1 MRNRILIY
9 GIIISIGIHFIFLSN
24 IKFTIK
30 NYKSLEIQLVQ
41 IPPEISK
48 DNLAPQKNIKK
59 EAIEKYKKRSL
70 KGKGIVK
77 EEKTYCKLCEPVGN
91 INEPNEEPIYGES
104 IKSIQMVY
112 KVLHDLGPNKGAIS
126 KIRPFGVNDQV
137 IIKNEK
143 NTISNVGRLGI
154 NYKVN
159 KNNYEI
165 YYEAK
170 AEGISSF
177 FYSEPLIQK
186 SRGSINIIGLR
197 PDYYLYSHGKKKT
210 SEAFF
215 DWKSKTLTI
224 NRKET
229 TNKYG
234 LINHAQDQLSFMF
247 QFMFLDPLNKMQI
260 PITNAKVFK
269 IYNYHYIDEVNID
282 TELGNLDVLHVAK
295 FNYQSP
301 ERIDLWLAK
310 KYGYLPVKIS
320 ITEDDLSSIIQKIE
334 TLKIKKINE

>member
-9 GIIISIGIHFIFLSN
+9 GIFISIGIHFIFLSN
-24 IKFTIK
+24 IKFNIK
-30 NYKSLEIQLVQ
+30 NDKSLEIQLVQ
-41 IPPEISK
+41 MPPEMSK
-48 DNLAPQKNIKK
+48 ADLVPQRSSNNEVREKPIKK
-59 EAIEKYKKRSL
+59 SLNKKF
-70 KGKGIVK
+70 KVK
-77 EEKTYCKLCEPVGN
+77 NEEEYCELCEPVED
-91 INEPNEEPIYGES
+91 IDELIDDPVYGEKV
-104 IKSIQMVY
+104 KSILMTY
-112 KVLHDLGPNKGAIS
+112 RVLHDLGPNKGAIS
-126 KIRPFGVNDQV
+126 KIRPFGNDKQAIGVNKRKSPV
-137 IIKNEK
+137 I
-143 NTISNVGRLGI
+143 VGKLEI

-165 YYEAK
+165 EYEAN
-170 AEGISSF
+170 AEGISSI
-177 FYSEPLIQK
+177 FYSKPLIQK
-186 SRGSINIIGLR
+186 SRGSLNALGLR

-229 TNKYG
+229 SNKYG
-234 LINHAQDQLSFMF
+234 LINQAQDQLSFMF

-269 IYNYHYIDEVNID
+269 IYNYHYIDELNID

>member
-9 GIIISIGIHFIFLSN
+9 GILVSIGIHFILLSN
-24 IKFTIK
+24 IKF
-30 NYKSLEIQLVQ
+30 NFSNDKSLEIQLVQ
-41 IPPEISK
+41 MPPELIK
-48 DNLAPQKNIKK
+48 DNLAPQKNINQETSENLKK
-59 EAIEKYKKRSL
+59 SL
-70 KGKGIVK
+70 KSRIKES
-77 EEKTYCKLCEPVGN
+77 EEKTYCELCGPVSN
-91 INEPNEEPIYGES
+91 INETFEEPIYGES
-104 IKSIQMVY
+104 IKSIEMVY
-112 KVLHDLGPNKGAIS
+112 KVFHDLGPNKGSID
-126 KIRPFGVNDQV
+126 KIKPFGVGTQGS
-137 IIKNEK
+137 IKDEK
-143 NTISNVGRLGI
+143 NSISKVGSLGI
-154 NYKVN
+154 NYKVD

-177 FYSEPLIQK
+177 FYSQPLIQK
-186 SRGSINIIGLR
+186 SRGLINILGLR

-234 LINHAQDQLSFMF
+234 LINQAQDQLSFMF

-269 IYNYHYIDEVNID
+269 IYNYHYVDELNMD
-282 TELGNLDVLHVAK
+282 TKLGSLDVLHVAK